1 MQRSS
6 PSWIARATV
15 PWLWV
20 IAVIG
25 PAFISVARADQPLR
39 VAKAVAYPFAYTP
52 VDVAEAIG
60 AFKKHGLDVEVSAF
74 TGAPKMQAAL
84 ASDSVDIGV
93 GSGTD
98 MSFIAK
104 GAPVMDICAANV
116 SPPPLA
122 LLVTKNNPIKSVDEL
137 KGKTIGT
144 STPGSIIEW
153 MPKELSRIKG
163 WGKDGIKTVA
173 AGDIAAMLQAIR
185 TNQLDGFVTDLTTGY
200 RMEAAGEARIFVRF
214 GDYVKDFIFGGI
226 YVRNGLLKQNPEVAR
241 QFLAAWFD
249 AVAYMKSHRDET
261 IKIVQPVMHVGP
273 DIAARTYDEMVDGFS
288 DTGRFPPDALKLMA
302 LSFVDLG
309 IFEKEPDM
317 SKLYTEAYLPSQK

>member
-1 MQRSS
+1 MARSGLRRS
-6 PSWIARATV
+6 FILTVAALVLTCLPHSHARAEEH
-15 PWLWV
+15 
-20 IAVIG
+20 
-25 PAFISVARADQPLR
+25 LR

-60 AFKKHGLDVEVSAF
+60 AFKKRGLDVEVSAF

-93 GSGTD
+93 GGGTD
-98 MSFIAK
+98 MAFIAK
-104 GAPVMDICAANV
+104 GAPVMDICAASV
-116 SPPPLA
+116 GEPPLA
-122 LLVTKNNPIKSVDEL
+122 LLVTKDNPMKSADEL

-185 TNQLDGFVTDLTTGY
+185 TRQFDGFVTDVTTGY

-214 GDYVKDFIFGGI
+214 GDYIKNFINGGI
-226 YVRNGLLKQNPEVAR
+226 YARNDLLRQKPELAR
-241 QFLAAWFD
+241 AFLAA
-249 AVAYMKSHRDET
+249 Y
-261 IKIVQPVMHVGP
+261 PGP
-273 DIAARTYDEMVDGFS
+273 
-288 DTGRFPPDALKLMA
+288 P
-302 LSFVDLG
+302 LSRG
-309 IFEKEPDM
+309 
-317 SKLYTEAYLPSQK
+317 

>member
-1 MQRSS
+1 M
-6 PSWIARATV
+6 ARLALRQCIIV
-15 PWLWV
+15 ALAAL
-20 IAVIG
+20 AVIG
-25 PAFISVARADQPLR
+25 MSLRQQARADEHLR
-39 VAKAVAYPFAYTP
+39 IAKAVAYPFAYTP

-93 GSGTD
+93 GGGTD
-98 MSFIAK
+98 MAFIAK
-104 GAPVMDICAANV
+104 GAPVMDICAASV
-116 SPPPLA
+116 GEPPLA
-122 LLVTKNNPIKSVDEL
+122 LLVTKDNPMKSADEL

-153 MPKELSRIKG
+153 MPKELAPIKG

-185 TNQLDGFVTDLTTGY
+185 THQFDGFVTDVTTGY

-214 GDYVKDFIFGGI
+214 GDYIKNFINGGI
-226 YVRNGLLKQNPEVAR
+226 YARNDLLRQKPEVAR
-241 QFLAAWFD
+241 DFLAAWFD
-249 AVAYMKSHRDET
+249 AIVYMKSHRDET

-273 DIAARTYDEMVDGFS
+273 EIAARTYDELINGFS
-288 DTGRFPPDALKLMA
+288 DTVRFPPDGLKTLA
-302 LSFVDLG
+302 RSFVDLG
-309 IFEKEPDM
+309 IFEKEPEM
-317 SKLYTEAYLPSQK
+317 GKLYSEAYLPAR

>member
-1 MQRSS
+1 MRISFAPLIMLALAMLAVTSMSLGQ
-6 PSWIARATV
+6 ARAEEH
-15 PWLWV
+15 
-20 IAVIG
+20 
-25 PAFISVARADQPLR
+25 LR

-60 AFKKHGLDVEVSAF
+60 AYKKHGLDVEVSAF
-74 TGAPKMQAAL
+74 AGAPKMQAAL

-93 GSGTD
+93 GGGTD
-98 MSFIAK
+98 MAFIAK
-104 GAPVMDICAANV
+104 GAPVLDICAASV
-116 SPPPLA
+116 GEPPLA
-122 LLVTKNNPIKSVDEL
+122 LLVTKDNPMKSVDEL

-185 TNQLDGFVTDLTTGY
+185 TNQFDGFVTDVTTGY

-214 GDYVKDFIFGGI
+214 GDYIKNFINGGI
-226 YVRNGLLKQNPEVAR
+226 YARKELLQKNPALARN
-241 QFLAAWFD
+241 FLAAWFE

-261 IKIVQPVMHVGP
+261 IKIVEPVMHVGP
-273 DIAARTYDEMVDGFS
+273 EIAARTYDELIGGFS
-288 DTGRFPPDALKLMA
+288 DTGRFPPDGLKTLA
-302 LSFVDLG
+302 RSFIDLG
-309 IFEKEPDM
+309 IFEKEPEM
-317 SKLYTEAYLPSQK
+317 SQLYSEAYLPAR

>member
-1 MQRSS
+1 MRISFA
-6 PSWIARATV
+6 P
-15 PWLWV
+15 V
-20 IAVIG
+20 ITLAVAALVVTSMSLG
-25 PAFISVARADQPLR
+25 CARADEHLR

-93 GSGTD
+93 GGGTD
-98 MSFIAK
+98 MAFIAK

-116 SPPPLA
+116 GEPPLA
-122 LLVTKNNPIKSVDEL
+122 MLVTVNNPMKSVDDL

-185 TNQLDGFVTDLTTGY
+185 TNQFDGLVTDVTTGY

-214 GDYVKDFIFGGI
+214 GDYIKNFINGGI
-226 YVRNGLLKQNPEVAR
+226 YARNGLLKQDPEAAR

-249 AVAYMKSHRDET
+249 AVAYMKSHRHET

-273 DIAARTYDEMVDGFS
+273 DIAGRSYDEMIGGFS
-288 DTGRFPPDALKLMA
+288 DTGRFPAEGLKTLA
-302 LSFVDLG
+302 RSFVDLG
-309 IFEKEPDM
+309 IFGREPDM
-317 SKLYTEAYLPSQK
+317 SKLYTEAYLPTQK